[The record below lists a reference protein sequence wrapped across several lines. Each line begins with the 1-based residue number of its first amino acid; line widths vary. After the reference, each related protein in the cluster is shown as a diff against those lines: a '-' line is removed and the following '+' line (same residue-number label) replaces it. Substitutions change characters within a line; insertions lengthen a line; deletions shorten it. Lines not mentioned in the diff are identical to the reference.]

1 MLILESPRPNG
12 RSTLYL
18 SHMPGLTFPVT
29 RHFLYDIASA
39 NILARLRPSGMVD
52 WLLRHAR
59 RLTWSYPSRP
69 RGLPVFRGQLSHV
82 WIYHSLCLHLYRLK
96 NAGWLVPGVGAVA
109 YLTSVNGEQVEQ
121 FAQASSYWRLKFR
134 GKQ

>member
-12 RSTLYL
+12 RSSLYL

-59 RLTWSYPSRP
+59 RLT
-69 RGLPVFRGQLSHV
+69 
-82 WIYHSLCLHLYRLK
+82 
-96 NAGWLVPGVGAVA
+96 PGVGAVA

-121 FAQASSYWRLKFR
+121 FAQASSYWRLTVSYTHLR
-134 GKQ
+134 AHETRHDLVC